1 MSQNQAPGNAW
12 GPTPAQPS
20 PYPTQPYGQ
29 PDSPPYGQPVQQPYG
44 QPVQQPYGQ
53 PVQQPYGQPV
63 QPPYAQPTAQPYGQ
77 PGGQP
82 YSFPAQQQPNQPGPY
97 GEMQPYAQG
106 AGLAPGYTPAQTEKR
121 SPVLGTA
128 ALVLVM
134 VCGVVLSWAMWRLGG
149 LVGPMAVDGSVDLSS
164 QTQVQ
169 QALLRQLGG
178 TWSVLLNGSLVLGF
192 AGWVMGIVAT
202 ATKRG
207 RALGVTAIV
216 LGVLAPFA
224 AIGALVAALAPY
236 IST

>member
-12 GPTPAQPS
+12 GPTPGQPS

-29 PDSPPYGQPVQQPYG
+29 PGSPPYGQPVQQPYG
-44 QPVQQPYGQ
+44 QAAPQPYSQ
-53 PVQQPYGQPV
+53 PVQQPYGQPAA
-63 QPPYAQPTAQPYGQ
+63 QPYAQPYAQPAGPSY
-77 PGGQP
+77 GQP
-82 YSFPAQQQPNQPGPY
+82 YSYPTQQQPNQPQSY

-106 AGLAPGYTPAQTEKR
+106 ADFVPGYTPAQSEKR

-149 LVGPMAVDGSVDLSS
+149 LVGLMAVNGSVDLSS

-169 QALLRQLGG
+169 QAVLQQLGG
-178 TWSVLLNGSLVLGF
+178 TWSILLNGSMFLGF

-207 RALGVTAIV
+207 RAFGVMAIV

-224 AIGALVAALAPY
+224 AIGALVAAMAPY
-236 IST
+236 ISS